1 MLASRRFA
9 TAGRKA
15 VPQAAHRS
23 AAPLPTAGGVG
34 KKSSGMW
41 AALADSDSEESD
53 TGSLGAARGPELS
66 RRAGQAGR
74 SVSPAK
80 VVSTPVFVVP
90 APAPA
95 VLVVKKVEAAGPTD
109 IAAAWREMMESD
121 PFFLAMERGEMWGD
135 LLYERPAAVVV
146 SLSAAAEEEA
156 DPLAAIYSHPHVPLR
171 ATEGDLWAQPFTGD
185 LEEYWPDTYDTREMS
200 DSDYHAM
207 MTWIYSKG
215 WHVEAYDRAG
225 VHAYPDNASALR
237 WNPATMEAEEPNR
250 VRWADEEAARA
261 PAPHAHAG
269 CGHRAPAKKERG
281 PVTIPRFCR
290 GGAACPDAGG
300 SCRYVH
306 GDTIPRVNEPC
317 AFGAGCGAS
326 DPTGVKR
333 SQCLRMHPGEEW
345 SPELV
350 IRRL

>member
-1 MLASRRFA
+1 M
-9 TAGRKA
+9 GR
-15 VPQAAHRS
+15 
-23 AAPLPTAGGVG
+23 
-34 KKSSGMW
+34 W
-41 AALADSDSEESD
+41 AALADSDSEESNTD
-53 TGSLGAARGPELS
+53 
-66 RRAGQAGR
+66 R
-74 SVSPAK
+74 SVSPVKRHVVIPATPVAEKK
-80 VVSTPVFVVP
+80 VVTVPSAPVKAPAALP
-90 APAPA
+90 AP
-95 VLVVKKVEAAGPTD
+95 LGGPSD

-121 PFFLAMERGEMWGD
+121 PFFLAMERGEKWGD
-135 LLYERPAAVVV
+135 LLYERPATIVVPV
-146 SLSAAAEEEA
+146 TPAAEEEV

-171 ATEGDLWAQPFTGD
+171 AREADIWEQPFAGD

-200 DSDYHAM
+200 DADYHALM
-207 MTWIYSKG
+207 GWIYSKG
-215 WHVEAYDRAG
+215 WYVEAYDRAG
-225 VHAYPDNASALR
+225 VHTWPDNATALR

-250 VRWADEEAARA
+250 VRWADEEAARGGCCGG
-261 PAPHAHAG
+261 AG
-269 CGHRAPAKKERG
+269 HSHGHRAPAAKKAG

-306 GDTIPRVNEPC
+306 GDTIPRVNETC

>member
-1 MLASRRFA
+1 
-9 TAGRKA
+9 
-15 VPQAAHRS
+15 
-23 AAPLPTAGGVG
+23 
-34 KKSSGMW
+34 MW
-41 AALADSDSEESD
+41 AAFADSDSEESNTD
-53 TGSLGAARGPELS
+53 
-66 RRAGQAGR
+66 R
-74 SVSPAK
+74 SVSPVKRHAVIPATPVVEKK
-80 VVSTPVFVVP
+80 VVAVP
-90 APAPA
+90 AAPVKAPA
-95 VLVVKKVEAAGPTD
+95 AAV
-109 IAAAWREMMESD
+109 AATGDYSDLAASFRAMLESD
-121 PFFLAMERGEMWGD
+121 PFFVAMERGEKWGD
-135 LLYERPAAVVV
+135 LLYERPATVVV
-146 SLSAAAEEEA
+146 PVTPVAAEEEA

-171 ATEGDLWAQPFTGD
+171 ATEGDLWDQPFALD

-200 DSDYHAM
+200 DADYHAM
-207 MTWIYSKG
+207 MSWIYSKG

-225 VHAYPDNASALR
+225 VQTYPDNATALR

-250 VRWADEEAARA
+250 VRWADQE
-261 PAPHAHAG
+261 PAPKAHGGAG
-269 CGHRAPAKKERG
+269 CRDHGHGHGHSHGHRAPAKKERG

-290 GGAACPDAGG
+290 EGAACAEAGG

-333 SQCLRMHPGEEW
+333 SQCLRMHPDEEW